1 VLVRADLV
9 LGQADRAD
17 LGVVAPP
24 EHEVAVGIERWTK
37 HGKDLREVKT
47 T

>member
-1 VLVRADLV
+1 V

-24 EHEVAVGIERWTK
+24 EHEVAVGVVGRTK
-37 HGKDLREVKT
+37 HSKDLQEVKT
-47 T
+47 K